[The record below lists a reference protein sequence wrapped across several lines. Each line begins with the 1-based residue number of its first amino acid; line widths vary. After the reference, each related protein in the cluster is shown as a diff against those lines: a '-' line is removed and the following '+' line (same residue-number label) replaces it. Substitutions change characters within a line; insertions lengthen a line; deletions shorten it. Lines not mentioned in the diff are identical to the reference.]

1 MFFTMLR
8 LLTRHP
14 LRSHA
19 SPLTQVD
26 DSGSTARWRNG
37 NALSMISRNEDLRD
51 LAPARSY
58 RRHRV
63 SAAFF
68 LRQQLSIDHPARG
81 RRFDLSRPPIEQAVT
96 LAMVLSIRC
105 SLHTTQHHRSHRRH
119 NTVGNRELE
128 VMTVP
133 KPFIEEI
140 VLVRTLLTRVVAR
153 QQTGRKSLSKL

>member
-8 LLTRHP
+8 LSTRHP
-14 LRSHA
+14 LRAHA

-51 LAPARSY
+51 LAPTRSY

-81 RRFDLSRPPIEQAVT
+81 RRFDLSRPPIEQALT
-96 LAMVLSIRC
+96 LAIPYDAHFTPLNIIGA
-105 SLHTTQHHRSHRRH
+105 LEGTTP
-119 NTVGNRELE
+119 LA
-128 VMTVP
+128 
-133 KPFIEEI
+133 IE
-140 VLVRTLLTRVVAR
+140 
-153 QQTGRKSLSKL
+153 SSKL